1 MLVLLLRRWRGRMID
16 VACRHLLLIML
27 VDRSLLPLLLLAIL
41 DLVRRALLEL
51 LLLLE
56 LRLMLLILLLASTM
70 MRPIAC
76 LPVARLVCLCAACCA
91 AAF

>member
-27 VDRSLLPLLLLAIL
+27 VDRALLAIL
-41 DLVRRALLEL
+41 DLVRRALLER

-56 LRLMLLILLLASTM
+56 LRLVLLILLLAATM
-70 MRPIAC
+70 VRPIAC